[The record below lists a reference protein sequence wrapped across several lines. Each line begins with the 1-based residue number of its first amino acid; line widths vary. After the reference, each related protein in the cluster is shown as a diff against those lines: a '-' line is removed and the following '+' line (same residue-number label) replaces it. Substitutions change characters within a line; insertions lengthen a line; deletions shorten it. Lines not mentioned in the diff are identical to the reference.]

1 MNFEHINFIE
11 NPLLDGGL
19 RKKQI
24 IKKSQK
30 DKPLVTII
38 TAVFNGEKYLEECI
52 KSLHNQKYDNI
63 EHIIIDGGSTDK
75 TIEIIKKYENKIDY
89 WCQKKDQ
96 GIYDAFNIG
105 MKLAKGDYI
114 GFLNSDDTY
123 AEHAFVYLL
132 NYLKNFQIKTL
143 FLVLLKNTGGFY
155 MVIDHIK

>member
-1 MNFEHINFIE
+1 MNFENMNFIE

-24 IKKSQK
+24 IKNSQK

-75 TIEIIKKYENKIDY
+75 TSEIRDVNIQKDAMRFRRNIERIGEIFAYEISKR
-89 WCQKKDQ
+89 
-96 GIYDAFNIG
+96 
-105 MKLAKGDYI
+105 
-114 GFLNSDDTY
+114 
-123 AEHAFVYLL
+123 
-132 NYLKNFQIKTL
+132 
-143 FLVLLKNTGGFY
+143 
-155 MVIDHIK
+155 